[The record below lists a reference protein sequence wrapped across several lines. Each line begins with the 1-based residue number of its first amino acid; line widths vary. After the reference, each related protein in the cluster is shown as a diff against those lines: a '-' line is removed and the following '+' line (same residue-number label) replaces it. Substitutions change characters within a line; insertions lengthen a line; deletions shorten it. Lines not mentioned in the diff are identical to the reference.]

1 MGFPFQADQNHRN
14 VGHDGPDNISRAIRY
29 INHYNNGKQNQQK
42 QFCSRIKMEA
52 DIEAFSISIF
62 HLHNSRLFK
71 VLPYN
76 GLTNKR
82 TDYSAHKAEQNN
94 DWICSGSYERKQSIG
109 KRSIKSA
116 FNQTLLIRICREDE
130 RKITCTNPKIE
141 YAAADN
147 GFFPAFIFPGLG
159 NQICNHSCRNTNR
172 CAKKAHTKDKQQNC
186 NNNRC
191 YCKHPKLL
199 DPRIVEHHRNTS
211 DNRDENCITGDNKR
225 G

>member
-1 MGFPFQADQNHRN
+1 
-14 VGHDGPDNISRAIRY
+14 
-29 INHYNNGKQNQQK
+29 
-42 QFCSRIKMEA
+42 MEA

-130 RKITCTNPKIE
+130 RK
-141 YAAADN
+141 
-147 GFFPAFIFPGLG
+147 G
-159 NQICNHSCRNTNR
+159 NS
-172 CAKKAHTKDKQQNC
+172 
-186 NNNRC
+186 
-191 YCKHPKLL
+191 LL
-199 DPRIVEHHRNTS
+199 YFLL
-211 DNRDENCITGDNKR
+211 K
-225 G
+225 